1 MKTSIYAIIG
11 VFIASLFGGIGALY
25 LKKGSD
31 NIKLN
36 FWKLIKNYD
45 LIKGI
50 LCYGFSTLLFIPS
63 LKFGEL
69 SVLYP
74 ITSFTYIWVILF
86 SLIFLNERMNKY
98 KWLGLILI
106 VIGVIL
112 IGIGS

>member
-74 ITSFTYIWVILF
+74 ITSFTYIFVGCNASFISSSVRNPF
-86 SLIFLNERMNKY
+86 SWSFLTR
-98 KWLGLILI
+98 
-106 VIGVIL
+106 V
-112 IGIGS
+112 